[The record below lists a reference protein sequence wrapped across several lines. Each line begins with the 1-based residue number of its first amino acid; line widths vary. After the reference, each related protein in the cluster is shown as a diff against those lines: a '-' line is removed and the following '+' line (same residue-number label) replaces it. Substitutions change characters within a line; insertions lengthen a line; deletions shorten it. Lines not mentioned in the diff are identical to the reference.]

1 MNPLTPTQSK
11 ILSMI
16 QTCIDETGMPPTRA
30 EICQHFGFRSP
41 TAAEDHLKALAKK
54 GVIEILPRTS
64 RGIRVL
70 VNKGLPIVGKV
81 AAGEPILAMENIEN
95 HLILADDLFHPKPD
109 YILRVEG
116 DSMRDAGIHDGDL
129 LLVHQ
134 NPNPVNGQIVVA
146 RLDDEVT
153 VKRYKKNKNSIS
165 LIPDNP
171 DYETLR
177 INPRKRSIVIE
188 GVVVGVI
195 RRY

>member
-1 MNPLTPTQSK
+1 MNPLTPTQRK

-30 EICQHFGFRSP
+30 EICDYFGFRSP

-54 GVIEILPRTS
+54 SVIELIPRTS

-70 VNKGLPIVGKV
+70 AHTGLPIVGKV
-81 AAGEPILAMENIEN
+81 AAGEPILAVENIEDY
-95 HLILADDLFHPKPD
+95 LPLAADLFHPNPD
-109 YILRVEG
+109 YLLRVEG
-116 DSMRDAGIHDGDL
+116 DSMCDAGIHEGDL
-129 LLVHQ
+129 LAVHHNQ
-134 NPNPVNGQIVVA
+134 HPTNGQIVVA

-153 VKRYKKNKNSIS
+153 VKRYKKNKKTIS

-177 INPRKRSIVIE
+177 VDPRKQSIVIE
-188 GVVVGVI
+188 GVVVGVL